1 MDELL
6 SLNKIFKEKIFRI
19 PDYQRGYAWK
29 NEQLRDFWEDV
40 INIQEDRDHYTGLLS
55 IQGRTIK
62 PCKDQPKDWD
72 WLIEQGYEVFHV
84 IDGQQRL
91 TTFIILLN
99 EIVNFVCGLDVNRKK
114 EEDDI
119 FIGNTYRV
127 SKIREQYLSVMHP
140 QNKDKVTYLLGY
152 DIDKP
157 SEDYLQYRIL
167 GRKYSGEVS
176 ESYYTRNLSDAKKFF
191 KDEIGWLYRKKGD
204 KGIED
209 LFKKLTLKLK
219 FNLHIITDDYNVYVA
234 FETMNNRGKKLTNL
248 ELLKNRLIY
257 LTTLFP
263 DTEAYSQ
270 KELRDT
276 INDTWREIYHQL
288 GRNSKVLLSDDEFL
302 RAHWIMFFKYSRN
315 KGAAYV
321 RYLLDRF
328 SQKSIDAS
336 RYIHASTELGEEVD
350 IFPDGVI
357 TDESDSSDE
366 LDNTESVDTTPET
379 DSLTPKDILNYVN
392 SLKEIAQFWYYTFFP
407 EDEREFLSVDEKLW
421 LGKLNHIGIAYFRPL
436 IAVSLLPRPNF
447 TKEDRLNLFKAVE
460 RFIFINF
467 RIGWSSSSYGSS
479 YYYDRTRRV
488 YKENLDLSDVVND
501 LNNTTNRNVK
511 DDIDVFVKKMK
522 RLFSDN
528 EGFYTWRNLKYF
540 LFEYEC
546 SLAKDLGRGEK
557 IEWDRFTNLPKGEIS
572 VEHIFPQTP
581 TEDWE
586 ELYEQYNYKQKTLL
600 MSTLGNL
607 LPLRTSINSS
617 LQNDSFD
624 NKKQKYIN
632 GGYSEVEVSQN
643 YTWGAQEIYKR
654 GMKMLCF
661 MAKRWN
667 LKFDSQQQMEEL
679 LHVDFIQEKKDLPE
693 NLNMYLQENT
703 EGNPL
708 AEKCCKFIRD
718 KVVIGEI
725 IERPYFDYTSKD
737 EGHVFV
743 CQYTTDSVRKFS
755 KDLNAKSIWKTDEFC
770 YFEFKFYG
778 TVVLAQFI
786 LSCLNSPDNMFEIF
800 KRINWNTDFHYAD
813 RLTHKREYGV
823 PFITDRVDLD
833 GKTEDEINA
842 TFEDIYKQLMDFEH
856 RLVSYLSE

>member
-40 INIQEDRDHYTGLLS
+40 INIQEDREHYTGLLS

-62 PCKDQPKDWD
+62 PSKDQSKDWD
-72 WLIEQGYEVFHV
+72 WLLDQGYEVFHV

-99 EIVNFVCGLDVNRKK
+99 EIVNFVCGLDANRKK

-119 FIGNTYRV
+119 YIGNTYKI
-127 SKIREQYLSVMHP
+127 SKIREQYLSVTHP
-140 QNKDKVTYLLGY
+140 QNKEKVTYLLGY

-191 KDEIGWLYRKKGD
+191 KAELECLYRKKGD

-219 FNLHIITDDYNVYVA
+219 FNLHEITDDYNVYVA

-270 KELRDT
+270 KELRDA

-302 RAHWIMFFKYSRN
+302 RAHWIMFFKYNRN

-336 RYIHASTELGEEVD
+336 RYIHASSEFEGEVD
-350 IFPDGVI
+350 IFPDGGI
-357 TDESDSSDE
+357 TDESDISDE
-366 LDNTESVDTTPET
+366 LDNTESVDTSPEN
-379 DSLTPKDILNYVN
+379 DSLTPKDILDYVN

-407 EDEREFLSVDEKLW
+407 EDEREFLSVEEKLW

-467 RIGWSSSSYGSS
+467 RIGW
-479 YYYDRTRRV
+479 
-488 YKENLDLSDVVND
+488 LQ
-501 LNNTTNRNVK
+501 
-511 DDIDVFVKKMK
+511 II
-522 RLFSDN
+522 LFRDQLFFFRQIS
-528 EGFYTWRNLKYF
+528 F
-540 LFEYEC
+540 L
-546 SLAKDLGRGEK
+546 L
-557 IEWDRFTNLPKGEIS
+557 
-572 VEHIFPQTP
+572 
-581 TEDWE
+581 
-586 ELYEQYNYKQKTLL
+586 
-600 MSTLGNL
+600 
-607 LPLRTSINSS
+607 
-617 LQNDSFD
+617 
-624 NKKQKYIN
+624 
-632 GGYSEVEVSQN
+632 
-643 YTWGAQEIYKR
+643 
-654 GMKMLCF
+654 
-661 MAKRWN
+661 
-667 LKFDSQQQMEEL
+667 
-679 LHVDFIQEKKDLPE
+679 
-693 NLNMYLQENT
+693 
-703 EGNPL
+703 
-708 AEKCCKFIRD
+708 
-718 KVVIGEI
+718 
-725 IERPYFDYTSKD
+725 
-737 EGHVFV
+737 
-743 CQYTTDSVRKFS
+743 
-755 KDLNAKSIWKTDEFC
+755 
-770 YFEFKFYG
+770 
-778 TVVLAQFI
+778 
-786 LSCLNSPDNMFEIF
+786 
-800 KRINWNTDFHYAD
+800 
-813 RLTHKREYGV
+813 
-823 PFITDRVDLD
+823 
-833 GKTEDEINA
+833 
-842 TFEDIYKQLMDFEH
+842 
-856 RLVSYLSE
+856 